1 MADPK
6 GLNRAWRELVARYRC
21 WPYLNE
27 VERHYANLRSPLS
40 GKHSGTST

>member
-27 VERHYANLRSPLS
+27 VERHYANLRSPFS